1 MIQEEGPLDRQR
13 PRIEPRILL
22 SSISQERNASTV
34 MSQKTKRKLTIRK
47 KKNKRKEKKNGWR
60 KIEMRREEKNE
71 M

>member
-1 MIQEEGPLDRQR
+1 
-13 PRIEPRILL
+13 
-22 SSISQERNASTV
+22 